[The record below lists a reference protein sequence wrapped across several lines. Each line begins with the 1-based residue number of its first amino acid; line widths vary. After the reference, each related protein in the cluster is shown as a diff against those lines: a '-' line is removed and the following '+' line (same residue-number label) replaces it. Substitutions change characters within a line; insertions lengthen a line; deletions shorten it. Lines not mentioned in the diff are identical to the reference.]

1 MPRSTS
7 KNRRRVE
14 AAFRELLAALGHE
27 PRGELAGTPRRAAEL
42 WAEHLLAGEREDV
55 GKLLGRAMPSRARA
69 PVLLTGLGVHLVC
82 PHHLTVALGE
92 ASVAYSPGG
101 RIAGFGAI
109 ARVVEALGARLVL
122 QEEVTREIGE
132 ALLEHLG
139 ARAALVRIDAAHPC
153 QGVLHARAH
162 GARVVTVEGVGQ
174 ERELRR
180 LERMMAKG

>member
-1 MPRSTS
+1 MPRSTD
-7 KNRRRVE
+7 KKLRRLE
-14 AAFRELLAALGHE
+14 TAFRELLLALGHE
-27 PRGELAGTPRRAAEL
+27 PRGELAGTPKRAAEL
-42 WAEHLLAGEREDV
+42 WTGRLLAGERLDA

-92 ASVAYSPGG
+92 ASVAYAPGG

-109 ARVVEALGARLVL
+109 TRLVEALGARLVL
-122 QEEVTREIGE
+122 QEEVTREIAE

-139 ARAALVRIDAAHPC
+139 ARAALVRLEAAHPC

-162 GARVVTVEGVGQ
+162 GARVVTVEGVGDAG
-174 ERELRR
+174 ELRK
-180 LERMMAKG
+180 LERMMAKR